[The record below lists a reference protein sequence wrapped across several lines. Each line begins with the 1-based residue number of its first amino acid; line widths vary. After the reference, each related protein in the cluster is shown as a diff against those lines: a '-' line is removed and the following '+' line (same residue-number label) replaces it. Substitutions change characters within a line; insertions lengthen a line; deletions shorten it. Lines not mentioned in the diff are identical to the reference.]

1 MMDTMTTT
9 SIPTGQETHIT
20 TMEAAVVTGGVRRV
34 MPLVDIIMPMT
45 TGAAVVRRVNSSG
58 P

>member
-1 MMDTMTTT
+1 MMDTMMTT
-9 SIPTGQETHIT
+9 SIPTGQEMHIT

-45 TGAAVVRRVNSSG
+45 TGAVVV
-58 P
+58 